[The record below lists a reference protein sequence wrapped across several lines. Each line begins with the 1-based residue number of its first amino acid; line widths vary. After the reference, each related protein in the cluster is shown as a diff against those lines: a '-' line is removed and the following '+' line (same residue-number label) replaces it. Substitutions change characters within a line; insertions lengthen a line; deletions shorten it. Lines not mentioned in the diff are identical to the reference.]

1 MSTVIKMIP
10 KEHATKRTTAVIIT
24 NDGIIRTRVEDP
36 AGTLVSDG
44 DKQFNFSTYAEGIFR
59 EINIEPV
66 ISVAVEK
73 IGTNARFIITV
84 NEFYD
89 PTLVG
94 ENAPQ
99 ERFLWYDYK
108 TKADEA
114 PSSTAAQTFPIN
126 TFWTS
131 GGSPAVPTI
140 AFPGSYT
147 DETIAPLNLYT
158 SLANVDNRRNYLKQK
173 IRSIIESSEFHVILA
188 GNTFNP
194 ITQQTFTITLDD
206 LPVRPQDPDI
216 VKIVTYEMTR
226 RKQNLT
232 FWLEML
238 TRAISAD
245 INLNTEAKFNLLN
258 GEISLPIGS
267 IIRNTNLSLGPTI
280 AGSQARN
287 NWAYFRLGTT
297 AGNVYTPPHNNNPT
311 WAHTADTSIDIAGAP
326 PTELNTLLYW
336 MTWLRS

>member
-36 AGTLVSDG
+36 VGTAT
-44 DKQFNFSTYAEGIFR
+44 DKQFNFSSYAEGTFR
-59 EINIEPV
+59 EINNEPV
-66 ISVAVEK
+66 VSVSSEK
-73 IGTNARFIITV
+73 IGTNSRFIITV

-108 TKADEA
+108 TKANEA

-158 SLANVDNRRNYLKQK
+158 SLANVDNRRNYLKGRILRNINHPTLPMWIAGGGISAK
-173 IRSIIESSEFHVILA
+173 DDTDVSELLVHVQRLQAI
-188 GNTFNP
+188 P
-194 ITQQTFTITLDD
+194 
-206 LPVRPQDPDI
+206 
-216 VKIVTYEMTR
+216 Y
-226 RKQNLT
+226 
-232 FWLEML
+232 WLEML
-238 TRAISAD
+238 TGAISVDA
-245 INLNTEAKFNLLN
+245 NLATEQKFNLLE
-258 GEISLPIGS
+258 GESGLSVLEVLQKTGTTFAHNIDGS
-267 IIRNTNLSLGPTI
+267 GNRDTFTFRSLGSVASSSPWKYTAPSGGTWADRDASSTI
-280 AGSQARN
+280 SMSGSQA
-287 NWAYFRLGTT
+287 G
-297 AGNVYTPPHNNNPT
+297 AG
-311 WAHTADTSIDIAGAP
+311 ID
-326 PTELNTLLYW
+326 W
-336 MTWLRS
+336 VSWLRSL

>member
-1 MSTVIKMIP
+1 MGT
-10 KEHATKRTTAVIIT
+10 AT
-24 NDGIIRTRVEDP
+24 
-36 AGTLVSDG
+36 
-44 DKQFNFSTYAEGIFR
+44 DKQFNFSSYAEGAFR
-59 EINIEPV
+59 EINNEPV
-66 ISVAVEK
+66 ISVGSEK

-126 TFWTS
+126 AFWTS

-173 IRSIIESSEFHVILA
+173 LRAIIESSEFHVVLA

-194 ITQQTFTITLDD
+194 ITHQTITITFAN
-206 LPVRPQDPDI
+206 LPSDGTEPAVVRN
-216 VKIVTYEMTR
+216 VTYEMTR

-245 INLNTEAKFNLLN
+245 VNLNTEAKFNLLN
-258 GEISLPIGS
+258 GEISLPIGDV
-267 IIRNTNLSLGPTI
+267 IRNTNLSLGPTI
-280 AGSQARN
+280 TGSDARN
-287 NWAYFRLGTT
+287 NWSYLRLGTI
-297 AGNVYTPPHNNNPT
+297 AGNVYTPPQTNNPI
-311 WAHTADTSIDIAGAP
+311 WAHTADTSINIAGAP